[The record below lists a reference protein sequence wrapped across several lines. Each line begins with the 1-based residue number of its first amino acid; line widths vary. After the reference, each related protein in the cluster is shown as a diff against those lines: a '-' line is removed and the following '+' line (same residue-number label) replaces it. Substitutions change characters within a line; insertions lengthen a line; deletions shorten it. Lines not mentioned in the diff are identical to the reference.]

1 MIDAESRYHGLET
14 LNYRRADGADI
25 AYVSRRFIADG
36 RRLAIALET
45 SVGAEDRLDQIAARH
60 LGDPLLFWRIC
71 DANNALSPWELV
83 MRPGESLRIPVP
95 DFLRP
100 EL

>member
-1 MIDAESRYHGLET
+1 MARI
-14 LNYRRADGADI
+14 
-25 AYVSRRFIADG
+25 SRRFIADG
-36 RRLAIALET
+36 RRLATALET
-45 SVGAEDRLDQIAARH
+45 VVGADDRLDQIAARH

-83 MRPGESLRIPVP
+83 ATPGESLRVPVP

-100 EL
+100 AL